1 MVGVAEVVVVEV
13 VATHADGCFEAPA
26 AVVAQRSAI
35 AHGEAAA
42 EGGMADSGITG
53 LSAMEEYLS
62 GVDTL
67 RPDSIVWTL

>member
-1 MVGVAEVVVVEV
+1 MVFAGITDEV
-13 VATHADGCFEAPA
+13 
-26 AVVAQRSAI
+26 
-35 AHGEAAA
+35 AA

-62 GVDTL
+62 GADTL